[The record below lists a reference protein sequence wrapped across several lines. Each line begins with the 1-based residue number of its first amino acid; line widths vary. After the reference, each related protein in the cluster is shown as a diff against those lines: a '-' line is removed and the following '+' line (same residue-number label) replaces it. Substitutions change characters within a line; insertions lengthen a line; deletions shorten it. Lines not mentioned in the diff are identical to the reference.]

1 MSLSKNIR
9 YLRKKQGWGQ
19 DLLAEKLGYKSYT
32 TIQKWES
39 GVSEPPLKSLH
50 VLANLFH
57 VDINDLANVDLEAE
71 SLMNRTVSSFPAYNP
86 THKIPILG
94 RISAG
99 LPLYAEE
106 HIEGYTYTEM
116 NGGADYFALKVS
128 GDSMNA
134 ARIYDGDTLIVRR
147 QEVVENGQIAV
158 VIVNDD
164 EATVKRFY
172 QNGTSITLMPQS
184 TNAVHQPQI
193 YDTTS
198 TNVRIVGL
206 VVKNEITF

>member
-1 MSLSKNIR
+1 MSLAKNIR

-19 DLLAEKLGYKSYT
+19 DALAEKLGYKSYT

-57 VDINDLANVDLEAE
+57 VDINDLANVDLDAE
-71 SLMNRTVSSFPAYNP
+71 SMMNRSAPSFPSYNP
-86 THKIPILG
+86 THQIPILG

-106 HIEGYTYTEM
+106 HIEGYTYTEL
-116 NGGADYFALKVS
+116 NGGAEYFALKVN

-164 EATVKRFY
+164 QATVKRFY
-172 QNGTSITLMPQS
+172 QNGSTITLMPQS
-184 TNAVHQPQI
+184 TNAIHQPQI
-193 YDTTS
+193 YDTAT